1 MGIKEE
7 AIKLAAVIA
16 GLKPKDEMTL
26 VILPEF
32 EKFQEEVRQ
41 AVEFELR
48 SNGEQAL
55 VELNGHLSL
64 RASTYN

>member
-7 AIKLAAVIA
+7 AVNLAAVIA

-26 VILPEF
+26 VILPQF
-32 EKFQEEVRQ
+32 ENCQEDVRK

-48 SNGEQAL
+48 SNGEQAH
-55 VELNGHLSL
+55 VELIGHLSL
-64 RASTYN
+64 RASTYS